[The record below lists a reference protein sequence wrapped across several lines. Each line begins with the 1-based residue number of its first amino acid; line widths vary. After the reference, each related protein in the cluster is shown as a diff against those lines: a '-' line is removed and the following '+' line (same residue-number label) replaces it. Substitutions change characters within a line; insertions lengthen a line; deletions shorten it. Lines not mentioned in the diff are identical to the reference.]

1 MERQR
6 CGNFFVAA
14 LLLAALCLAGG
25 CARHKD
31 EAQAE
36 AKPLKQAELDA
47 MIRKQAVQDPFLR
60 SQVDF
65 GMEARLTGPNRVQVT
80 LTNKTGAAVLVGPKR
95 FALIAPGRRDKIFAE
110 EASAKLFPVVKA
122 AAGDQVSGE
131 LVFPLNPIPPQ
142 ARLVFYDPAHQPA
155 MAPIRQAAP

>member
-6 CGNFFVAA
+6 CGKLFAAA
-14 LLLAALCLAGG
+14 LLLTALCLAGS
-25 CARHKD
+25 CARRQ
-31 EAQAE
+31 ETARAE
-36 AKPLKQAELDA
+36 SKPLKQAELDA

-65 GMEARLTGPNRVQVT
+65 GLEALLTGPNRVQVT
-80 LTNKTGAAVLVGPKR
+80 LTNKTAGAVMVGPKR
-95 FALIAPGRRDKIFAE
+95 FALIAPGKRDRILAT

-122 AAGDQVSGE
+122 GAGDQVSGE
-131 LVFPLNPIPPQ
+131 LVFPVNAIPPE

-155 MAPIRQAAP
+155 MAPIRQAAR